1 MDRCVNSEYEA
12 LNATLAPS
20 GPPAGLE
27 RFPRAGEETAACP
40 RDAGSRFFTVGQ
52 LTQCDFDTS
61 RALRRLA
68 CVGVN
73 RHES

>member
-1 MDRCVNSEYEA
+1 MDSCVNSEHEA
-12 LNATLAPS
+12 QNAIPAPS
-20 GPPAGLE
+20 GPPAGVGH
-27 RFPRAGEETAACP
+27 FPRAGEETAAYH
-40 RDAGSRFFTVGQ
+40 RDAGSRFITVGK
-52 LTQCDFDTS
+52 LAQCGFATT